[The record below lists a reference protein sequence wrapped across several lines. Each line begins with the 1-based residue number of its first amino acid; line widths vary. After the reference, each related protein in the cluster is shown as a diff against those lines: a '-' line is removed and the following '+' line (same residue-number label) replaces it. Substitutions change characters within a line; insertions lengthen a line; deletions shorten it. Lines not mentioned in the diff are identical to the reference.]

1 MSLFSFSPRLSLLK
15 SLTYAPSTVGVFQTS
30 IAETRF
36 ATLEAAT
43 PRSRGK
49 LHCEDDKKVMDFQIR
64 TAVNEATTLEFV
76 PPLFRR
82 KSA

>member
-1 MSLFSFSPRLSLLK
+1 LLSFSPRLSLLK

-30 IAETRF
+30 IRTETRF

-64 TAVNEATTLEFV
+64 TAVNEATTPEFV